1 MWQIFSETDYD
12 QWADM
17 EGLKSS
23 ELDIGE
29 SSREGGQEEKE
40 EEKKVEEVG
49 DNNNCL
55 PPAVT
60 MDEMELLKKLEE
72 ANRWTEDDEQ
82 IYFRPKNWTDIELIL
97 VGKILGSYQLM
108 YQKFYSYT

>member
-1 MWQIFSETDYD
+1 
-12 QWADM
+12 M

-23 ELDIGE
+23 TLKS
-29 SSREGGQEEKE
+29 SSREGKKEGEEVKVETEEKE
-40 EEKKVEEVG
+40 VTEKKVETEVELG

-72 ANRWTEDDEQ
+72 ANR
-82 IYFRPKNWTDIELIL
+82 
-97 VGKILGSYQLM
+97 
-108 YQKFYSYT
+108 

>member
-1 MWQIFSETDYD
+1 MFFSETDYD
-12 QWADM
+12 KQWDEM

-23 ELDIGE
+23 TLE
-29 SSREGGQEEKE
+29 SCSREGKEEVKEEKE
-40 EEKKVEEVG
+40 VKEVEKGLG

-72 ANRWTEDDEQ
+72 ANR
-82 IYFRPKNWTDIELIL
+82 DI
-97 VGKILGSYQLM
+97 
-108 YQKFYSYT
+108 

>member
-1 MWQIFSETDYD
+1 
-12 QWADM
+12 M

-23 ELDIGE
+23 TLES
-29 SSREGGQEEKE
+29 SSREGKKEGEEVKVEKEVKEEKE
-40 EEKKVEEVG
+40 VELG

-72 ANRWTEDDEQ
+72 ANR
-82 IYFRPKNWTDIELIL
+82 
-97 VGKILGSYQLM
+97 
-108 YQKFYSYT
+108 

>member
-1 MWQIFSETDYD
+1 
-12 QWADM
+12 M

-23 ELDIGE
+23 TLES
-29 SSREGGQEEKE
+29 SSREGKKEGEEVKVETEEKE
-40 EEKKVEEVG
+40 VTEKKVETEVELG

-72 ANRWTEDDEQ
+72 ANR
-82 IYFRPKNWTDIELIL
+82 
-97 VGKILGSYQLM
+97 
-108 YQKFYSYT
+108 